1 MYEAYYEVD
10 HEVDHEV
17 NHEAND
23 ACLNTL
29 HEACFEVSKLMSRLT
44 ID

>member
-10 HEVDHEV
+10 HEINHEV

-23 ACLNTL
+23 VCLNMS
-29 HEACFEVSKLMSRLT
+29 HEACFEASRLMSK
-44 ID
+44 